1 MSLHTRGCSL
11 ACLIVALLCPLC
23 GCAATTGRATGNAG
37 DAPAFGWDRIG
48 QAAVNAA
55 ASPATW
61 IPAAGALAFQ
71 AGHADQKVS
80 DWASDTTPVY
90 GSQHNAGR
98 VSDMLLQSSGGASV
112 ATILAVPMP
121 AMGTALVAETGGG
134 IFMRGLDNVI
144 KQETGRTRPNG
155 AGTVSFPSSH
165 SAGAALN
172 TTLIYRNIEYLH
184 LSSAATTVSQISL
197 IGISAATAWARV
209 EAKQHYPSDV
219 LAGAAIGHFFGVFI
233 TDAFLGGALS
243 PASVTPAVE
252 VSRESLLVSLHW
264 AF

>member
-1 MSLHTRGCSL
+1 MSCLFLVFLCS
-11 ACLIVALLCPLC
+11 LC
-23 GCAATTGRATGNAG
+23 GCGATAGRATGNPGAVSR
-37 DAPAFGWDRIG
+37 FGWNRIR

-55 ASPATW
+55 VSPATW
-61 IPAAGALAFQ
+61 VPAAGALAFQ

-80 DWASDTTPVY
+80 DWASKTTPVY

-98 VSDMLLQSSGGASV
+98 VSDRLLQSTGDASV
-112 ATILAVPMP
+112 ATILTVPTNVQ
-121 AMGTALVAETGGG
+121 GTALVAETGGG
-134 IFMRGLDNVI
+134 ILMRQLDNVI

-172 TTLIYRNIEYLH
+172 ATLIYRNIEYLD
-184 LSSAATTVSQISL
+184 LSPAATTVSQISL
-197 IGISAATAWARV
+197 IGLSAATAWARV

-233 TDAFLGGALS
+233 ADAFLAAPLS

-252 VSRESLLVSLHW
+252 LSRAGLLVSLHW
-264 AF
+264 PF